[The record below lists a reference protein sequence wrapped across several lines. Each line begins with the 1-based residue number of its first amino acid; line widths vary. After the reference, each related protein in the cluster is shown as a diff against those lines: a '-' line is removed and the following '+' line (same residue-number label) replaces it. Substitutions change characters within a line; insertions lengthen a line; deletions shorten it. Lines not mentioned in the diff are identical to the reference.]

1 MCYNLI
7 MKKNYKIALSLLV
20 VIMVSFFSLKSL
32 GAVSD
37 YQLDREIESLNLK
50 IQLQKKQIENL
61 QQKQKEYQQQIA
73 AKRSEK
79 ISLNNQLGIIENR
92 LAKTEIDIEE
102 TQLEI
107 EKINLEIRKT
117 EIDSENLDK
126 KIKKQKEQIASL
138 LRLIYKQEQVTT
150 LEALLLND
158 SLSDFLNQIK
168 YLQNTN
174 EKLALSVNELKD
186 QKEKLEEN
194 KISLENKNQ
203 EAIKLKQKLEE
214 KMDSLQY
221 EQNQKENIL
230 VITKESEQEYQAL
243 LAKVKAEQDKAQA
256 EINSAENL
264 IRQKMSAK
272 DKDRLEAGDSTLTW
286 PITKNYITSTFH
298 DPDYPYRKIIGE
310 HPAIDIRSAQGST
323 LYAAADGYVAKV
335 SFDGSR
341 NYGYIMIIH
350 GDNLA
355 TVYGHVSAV
364 NVKVDQYVVKG
375 QIIGKTGGTPG
386 TPGSGSF
393 SSGPHLH
400 FEVRK
405 NGIPVNPL
413 NYLP

>member
-1 MCYNLI
+1 
-7 MKKNYKIALSLLV
+7 MKKMKSYKIGLLSIIIIL
-20 VIMVSFFSLKSL
+20 ISFLSYNSL

-37 YQLDREIESLNLK
+37 YQLDKEIESLNLK
-50 IQLQKKQIENL
+50 IQLQKKQIESL
-61 QQKQKEYQQQIA
+61 QQKQKEYQEQIA

-79 ISLNNQLGIIENR
+79 ISLSNQLDIIENR

-126 KIKKQKEQIASL
+126 KITSQKEQIAGL

-158 SLSDFLNQIK
+158 SLSDFLNQLK

-174 EKLALSVNELKD
+174 EKLALSVNELKE

-194 KISLENKNQ
+194 KISLETKNQ
-203 EAIKLKQKLEE
+203 EAQKLKIQLEE
-214 KMDSLQY
+214 KKDSLKY
-221 EQNQKENIL
+221 EQSQKENIL
-230 VITKESEQEYQAL
+230 IATNESEKEFQAL
-243 LAKVKAEQDKAQA
+243 LAKAKAEQNQAQA
-256 EINSAENL
+256 EISSAESL
-264 IRQKMSAK
+264 IRQKMSE
-272 DKDRLEAGDSTLTW
+272 KDRDKLEASDSTLAW
-286 PITKNYITSTFH
+286 PVTKNYITSTFH

-310 HPAIDIRSAQGST
+310 HSAIDIRAAQGST
-323 LYAAADGYVAKV
+323 LYSAADGYVAKV
-335 SFDGSR
+335 KYDGSKA
-341 NYGYIMIIH
+341 YAYIMIIH
-350 GDNLA
+350 GNGLS

-364 NVKVDQYVVKG
+364 NVSVDQYVVKG

-386 TPGSGSF
+386 TTGAGSF

-405 NGIPVNPL
+405 DGIPVNPL

>member
-272 DKDRLEAGDSTLTW
+272 DKDRLEAGDSTLAW

>member
-1 MCYNLI
+1 
-7 MKKNYKIALSLLV
+7 MKKNYYKIALLV
-20 VIMVSFFSLKSL
+20 FVAFTVSFFSLKSL

-50 IQLQKKQIENL
+50 IQLQKKQIQTL
-61 QQKQKEYQQQIA
+61 QEKQKEYQEQIA

-79 ISLNNQLGIIENR
+79 VSLNNQLGIIENR
-92 LAKTEIDIEE
+92 LAKTELDIEE

-126 KIKKQKEQIASL
+126 KIGKQKEQIASL

-174 EKLALSVNELKD
+174 EKLSLSVNELKGE
-186 QKEKLEEN
+186 KEKLEEN
-194 KISLENKNQ
+194 KLSLENKNQ
-203 EAIKLKQKLEE
+203 EALKLKQKLEE

-230 VITKESEQEYQAL
+230 IITQESEQEYQAL
-243 LAKVKAEQDKAQA
+243 LSRVKAEQNKAQA
-256 EINSAENL
+256 EINNAESL

-272 DKDRLEAGDSTLTW
+272 DKDKLESGDSTLTW
-286 PITKNYITSTFH
+286 PVTKNYITSTFH

-310 HPAIDIRSAQGST
+310 HSAIDIRAAQGSS

-335 SFDGSR
+335 SFDGSK

-350 GDNLA
+350 GNNLA

-364 NVKVDQYVVKG
+364 HVKVDQYVVKG
-375 QIIGKTGGTPG
+375 QIIGKSGGTPG

-393 SSGPHLH
+393 STGPHLH

>member
-1 MCYNLI
+1 
-7 MKKNYKIALSLLV
+7 MKKMKSYKIGLLSIIIIL
-20 VIMVSFFSLKSL
+20 ISFLSYNSL

-37 YQLDREIESLNLK
+37 YQLDKEIESLNLK
-50 IQLQKKQIENL
+50 IQLQKKQIESL
-61 QQKQKEYQQQIA
+61 QQKQKEYQEQIA

-79 ISLNNQLGIIENR
+79 ISLSNQLDIIENR

-126 KIKKQKEQIASL
+126 KITSQKEQIAGL

-158 SLSDFLNQIK
+158 SLSDFLNQLK

-174 EKLALSVNELKD
+174 EKLALSVNELKE

-194 KISLENKNQ
+194 KISLETKNQ
-203 EAIKLKQKLEE
+203 EAQKLKIQLEE
-214 KMDSLQY
+214 KKDSLKY
-221 EQNQKENIL
+221 EQSQKENIL
-230 VITKESEQEYQAL
+230 IATNESEKEFQAL
-243 LAKVKAEQDKAQA
+243 LAKAKTEQNQAQA
-256 EINSAENL
+256 EISSAESL
-264 IRQKMSAK
+264 IRQKMSE
-272 DKDRLEAGDSTLTW
+272 KDRDKLEASDSTLAW
-286 PITKNYITSTFH
+286 PVTKNYITSTFH

-310 HPAIDIRSAQGST
+310 HSAIDIRAAQGST
-323 LYAAADGYVAKV
+323 LYSAADGYVAKV
-335 SFDGSR
+335 KYDGSKA
-341 NYGYIMIIH
+341 YAYIMIIH
-350 GDNLA
+350 GNGLS

-364 NVKVDQYVVKG
+364 NVSVDQYVVKG

-386 TPGSGSF
+386 TTGAGSF

-405 NGIPVNPL
+405 DGIPVNPL

>member
-1 MCYNLI
+1 
-7 MKKNYKIALSLLV
+7 MKKMKSYKIGLLSIIIIL
-20 VIMVSFFSLKSL
+20 ISFLSYNSL

-37 YQLDREIESLNLK
+37 YQLDKEIESLNLK
-50 IQLQKKQIENL
+50 IQLQKKQIESL
-61 QQKQKEYQQQIA
+61 QQKQKEYQEQIA

-79 ISLNNQLGIIENR
+79 ISLSNQLDIIENR

-126 KIKKQKEQIASL
+126 KITSQKEQIAGL

-158 SLSDFLNQIK
+158 SLSDFLNQLK

-174 EKLALSVNELKD
+174 EKLALSVNELKE

-194 KISLENKNQ
+194 KISLETKNQ
-203 EAIKLKQKLEE
+203 EAQKLKIQLEE
-214 KMDSLQY
+214 KKDSLKY
-221 EQNQKENIL
+221 EQSQKENIL
-230 VITKESEQEYQAL
+230 IATNESEKEFQAL
-243 LAKVKAEQDKAQA
+243 LAKAKAEQNQAQA
-256 EINSAENL
+256 EISSAESL
-264 IRQKMSAK
+264 IRQKMSE
-272 DKDRLEAGDSTLTW
+272 KDRDKLEASDSTLAW
-286 PITKNYITSTFH
+286 PVTKNYITSTFH

-310 HPAIDIRSAQGST
+310 HSGIDIRAAQGST

-335 SFDGSR
+335 KYDGSKA
-341 NYGYIMIIH
+341 YAYIMIIH
-350 GDNLA
+350 GNGLS

-364 NVKVDQYVVKG
+364 NVSVDQYVVKG

-386 TPGSGSF
+386 TTGAGSF

-405 NGIPVNPL
+405 DGIPVNPL

>member
-1 MCYNLI
+1 
-7 MKKNYKIALSLLV
+7 MKKMKSYKIGLLSIIIIL
-20 VIMVSFFSLKSL
+20 ISFLSYNSL

-37 YQLDREIESLNLK
+37 YQLDKEIESLNLK
-50 IQLQKKQIENL
+50 IQLQKKQIESL
-61 QQKQKEYQQQIA
+61 QQKQKEYQEQIA

-79 ISLNNQLGIIENR
+79 ISLSNQLDIIENR

-126 KIKKQKEQIASL
+126 KITSQKEKIAGL

-158 SLSDFLNQIK
+158 SLSDFLNQLK

-174 EKLALSVNELKD
+174 EKLALSVNELKE

-194 KISLENKNQ
+194 KISLETKNQ
-203 EAIKLKQKLEE
+203 EAQKLKIQLEE
-214 KMDSLQY
+214 KKESLKY
-221 EQNQKENIL
+221 EQSQKENIL
-230 VITKESEQEYQAL
+230 IATNESEKEFQAL
-243 LAKVKAEQDKAQA
+243 LAKAKAEQNQAQA
-256 EINSAENL
+256 EISSAESL
-264 IRQKMSAK
+264 IRQKMSE
-272 DKDRLEAGDSTLTW
+272 KDRDKLEASDSTLAW
-286 PITKNYITSTFH
+286 PVTKNYITSTFH

-310 HPAIDIRSAQGST
+310 HSGIDIRAAQGST

-335 SFDGSR
+335 KYDGSKA
-341 NYGYIMIIH
+341 YAYIMIIH
-350 GDNLA
+350 GNGLS

-364 NVKVDQYVVKG
+364 NVSVDQYVVKG

-386 TPGSGSF
+386 TTGAGSF

-405 NGIPVNPL
+405 DGIPVNPL

>member
-1 MCYNLI
+1 
-7 MKKNYKIALSLLV
+7 MKKNYYKLALLV
-20 VIMVSFFSLKSL
+20 FVAFTVSFFSLKSL

-50 IQLQKKQIENL
+50 IQLQKKQIQTL
-61 QQKQKEYQQQIA
+61 QEKQKEYQEQIA
-73 AKRSEK
+73 AKRNEK
-79 ISLNNQLGIIENR
+79 VSLNNQLGIIENR
-92 LAKTEIDIEE
+92 LAKTELDIEE

-126 KIKKQKEQIASL
+126 KIGKQKEQIASL

-174 EKLALSVNELKD
+174 EKLSLSVNELKGE
-186 QKEKLEEN
+186 KEKLEEN
-194 KISLENKNQ
+194 KLSLENKNQ
-203 EAIKLKQKLEE
+203 EALKLKQKLEE

-230 VITKESEQEYQAL
+230 IITQESEQEYQAL
-243 LAKVKAEQDKAQA
+243 LSKVKAEQNKAQA
-256 EINSAENL
+256 EINNAESL

-272 DKDRLEAGDSTLTW
+272 DKDKLESGDSTLTW
-286 PITKNYITSTFH
+286 PVTKNYITSTFH

-310 HPAIDIRSAQGST
+310 HSAIDIRAAQGSS

-335 SFDGSR
+335 SFDGSK

-350 GDNLA
+350 GNNLA

-364 NVKVDQYVVKG
+364 HVKVDQYVVKG
-375 QIIGKTGGTPG
+375 QIIGKSGGTPG

-393 SSGPHLH
+393 STGPHLH

>member
-1 MCYNLI
+1 
-7 MKKNYKIALSLLV
+7 MKKMKSYKIGLLSIIIIL
-20 VIMVSFFSLKSL
+20 ISFLSYNSL

-37 YQLDREIESLNLK
+37 YQLDKEIESLNLK
-50 IQLQKKQIENL
+50 IQLQKKQIESL
-61 QQKQKEYQQQIA
+61 QQKQKEYQEQIA

-79 ISLNNQLGIIENR
+79 ISLSNQLDIIENR

-126 KIKKQKEQIASL
+126 KITSQKEQIAGL

-158 SLSDFLNQIK
+158 SLSDFLNQLK

-174 EKLALSVNELKD
+174 EKLALSVNELKE

-194 KISLENKNQ
+194 KISLETKNQ
-203 EAIKLKQKLEE
+203 EAQKLKIQLEE
-214 KMDSLQY
+214 KKDSLKY
-221 EQNQKENIL
+221 EQSQKENIL
-230 VITKESEQEYQAL
+230 IATNESEKEFQAL
-243 LAKVKAEQDKAQA
+243 LAKAKTEQNQAQA
-256 EINSAENL
+256 EISSAESL
-264 IRQKMSAK
+264 IRQKMSE
-272 DKDRLEAGDSTLTW
+272 KDRDKLEASDSTLAW
-286 PITKNYITSTFH
+286 PVTKNYITSTFH

-310 HPAIDIRSAQGST
+310 HSGIDIRAAQGST

-335 SFDGSR
+335 KYDGSKA
-341 NYGYIMIIH
+341 YAYIMIIH
-350 GDNLA
+350 GNGLS

-364 NVKVDQYVVKG
+364 NVSVDQYVVKG

-386 TPGSGSF
+386 TTGAGSF

-405 NGIPVNPL
+405 DGIPVNPL

>member
-1 MCYNLI
+1 
-7 MKKNYKIALSLLV
+7 MKSYKIGLLSIIIIL
-20 VIMVSFFSLKSL
+20 ISFLSYNSL

-37 YQLDREIESLNLK
+37 YQLDKEIESLNLK
-50 IQLQKKQIENL
+50 IQLQKKQIESL
-61 QQKQKEYQQQIA
+61 QQKQKEYQEQIA

-79 ISLNNQLGIIENR
+79 ISLSNQLDIIENR

-126 KIKKQKEQIASL
+126 KITSQKEQIAGL

-158 SLSDFLNQIK
+158 SLSDFLNQLK

-174 EKLALSVNELKD
+174 EKLALSVNELKE

-194 KISLENKNQ
+194 KISLETKNQ
-203 EAIKLKQKLEE
+203 EAQKLKIQLEE
-214 KMDSLQY
+214 KKDSLKY
-221 EQNQKENIL
+221 EQSQKENIL
-230 VITKESEQEYQAL
+230 IATNESEKEFQAL
-243 LAKVKAEQDKAQA
+243 LAKAKAEQNQAQA
-256 EINSAENL
+256 EISSAESL
-264 IRQKMSAK
+264 IRQKMSE
-272 DKDRLEAGDSTLTW
+272 KDRDKLEASDSTLAW
-286 PITKNYITSTFH
+286 PVTKNYITSTFH

-310 HPAIDIRSAQGST
+310 HSAIDIRAAQGST
-323 LYAAADGYVAKV
+323 LYSAADGYVAKV
-335 SFDGSR
+335 KYDGSKA
-341 NYGYIMIIH
+341 YAYIMIIH
-350 GDNLA
+350 GNGLS

-364 NVKVDQYVVKG
+364 NVSVDQYVVKG

-386 TPGSGSF
+386 TTGAGSF

-405 NGIPVNPL
+405 DGIPVNPL

>member
-1 MCYNLI
+1 
-7 MKKNYKIALSLLV
+7 MKKNYYKLALLV
-20 VIMVSFFSLKSL
+20 FVAFTVSFFSLKSL

-50 IQLQKKQIENL
+50 IQLQKKQIQTL
-61 QQKQKEYQQQIA
+61 QEKQKEYQEQIA

-79 ISLNNQLGIIENR
+79 VSLNNQLGIIENR
-92 LAKTEIDIEE
+92 LAKTELDIEE

-126 KIKKQKEQIASL
+126 KIGKQKEQIASL

-174 EKLALSVNELKD
+174 EKLSLSVNELKGE
-186 QKEKLEEN
+186 KEKLEEN
-194 KISLENKNQ
+194 KLSLENKNQ
-203 EAIKLKQKLEE
+203 EALKLKQKLEE

-230 VITKESEQEYQAL
+230 IITQESEQEYQAL
-243 LAKVKAEQDKAQA
+243 LSRVKAEQNKAQA
-256 EINSAENL
+256 EINNAESL

-272 DKDRLEAGDSTLTW
+272 DKDKLESGDSTLTW
-286 PITKNYITSTFH
+286 PVTKNYITSTFH

-310 HPAIDIRSAQGST
+310 HSAIDIRAAQGSS

-335 SFDGSR
+335 SFDGSK

-350 GDNLA
+350 GNNLA

-364 NVKVDQYVVKG
+364 HVKVDQYVVKG
-375 QIIGKTGGTPG
+375 QIIGKSGGTPG

-393 SSGPHLH
+393 STGPHLH

>member
-1 MCYNLI
+1 
-7 MKKNYKIALSLLV
+7 MKKNYYKIALLV
-20 VIMVSFFSLKSL
+20 FVAFTVSFFSLKSL

-50 IQLQKKQIENL
+50 IQLQKKQIQTL
-61 QQKQKEYQQQIA
+61 QEKQKEYQEQIA
-73 AKRSEK
+73 AKRNEK
-79 ISLNNQLGIIENR
+79 VSLNNQLGIIENR
-92 LAKTEIDIEE
+92 LAKTELDIEE

-126 KIKKQKEQIASL
+126 KIGKQKEQIASL

-174 EKLALSVNELKD
+174 EKLSLSVNELKGE
-186 QKEKLEEN
+186 KEKLEEN
-194 KISLENKNQ
+194 KLSLENKNQ
-203 EAIKLKQKLEE
+203 EALKLKQKLEE

-230 VITKESEQEYQAL
+230 IITQESEQEYQAL
-243 LAKVKAEQDKAQA
+243 LSRVKAEQNKAQA
-256 EINSAENL
+256 EINNAESL

-272 DKDRLEAGDSTLTW
+272 DKDKLESGDSTLTW
-286 PITKNYITSTFH
+286 PVTKNYITSTFH

-310 HPAIDIRSAQGST
+310 HSAIDIRAAQGSS

-335 SFDGSR
+335 SFDGSK

-350 GDNLA
+350 GNNLA

-364 NVKVDQYVVKG
+364 HVKVDQYVVKG
-375 QIIGKTGGTPG
+375 QIIGKSGGTPG

-393 SSGPHLH
+393 STGPHLH